1 MLCMLHTPTSSSAY
15 QEWIL
20 QENSFQPHPASHFA
34 KCQSWQFPINII
46 IAQSAVTAS
55 IYLMTSSFSISSPI
69 ACSPSS
75 SFYTFFPGL
84 GFFFKLLLVEH
95 SKTRAWICLF
105 CGFFFGALSD
115 LISFQHFRSDEEK
128 PNRIRISTTT
138 KKVGFHFGG
147 KTFARAFQ
155 SSIWRVGYIYYK
167 VDETNKKKTKRNDK
181 TMQKMVTLQQST
193 SIDAHENCQ
202 IIARTR
208 LCKTS
213 HLIEKE
219 GMTTGRTAWTSVYSQ
234 VDLCFGWY
242 FYFLASTDPIF
253 VSQAAYIGHFGAN
266 FTACIL

>member
-69 ACSPSS
+69 ARPRPL
-75 SFYTFFPGL
+75 FTHFFQDWD
-84 GFFFKLLLVEH
+84 FFFLLLLVEH

-128 PNRIRISTTT
+128 SNRIRISTTT

-208 LCKTS
+208 LCTTF

-219 GMTTGRTAWTSVYSQ
+219 RMTTGRTAWTSVYSQ